1 MALKRIVTG
10 ILAHVDA
17 GKTTLSE
24 AILYTSNTIR
34 TLGRVD
40 NQDAFLDNFE
50 LERARGITIFSKQ
63 ARISLEE
70 SEITLIDTPGHMDF
84 SAEME
89 RALGILDYAILVI
102 SAVDGIEAHT
112 VTLWKLLRDYN
123 IPTIIFVN
131 KMDRPDVDKLRVYSS
146 IRSKFGDGVIDF
158 SEENEEFYDALAM
171 TDEGAMEEFLE
182 GASISGATIKSLIK
196 ERKVMPCL
204 FGSALKCQ
212 GVDKLLVLIDNY
224 TCVEAVEENFGGRV
238 YKIFRDENKVRQTFL
253 KITSGSLKVKELIN
267 GEKINR
273 IRLYNGAGYEVVN
286 EAYCGMVCAL
296 EGPMNTQA
304 GMGVG
309 VDEWDSIPSI
319 EPVLRYRV
327 VLPSEIDP
335 VKALPEFRRLCEE
348 LPELM
353 LEWNEEYRQI
363 NLRLMGTVQLEIVK
377 NLVKSYM
384 GFDIEF
390 DTGNIVYKETVIDT
404 VEGVG
409 HYEPL
414 KHYAE
419 VHLIMEPLEAGSG
432 LVFASECNEDDLDPH
447 WQRLILSHLA
457 EKNHRGVLTGSE
469 ITDMK
474 ITVAAGKAHKKH
486 TEGGDFRQATYR
498 AVRQGLM
505 EAESVLLEPMY
516 NFELE
521 IPNDCVG
528 RAMTDIKRMYGNFE
542 NPEMAGENTLIVGKA
557 PIATMLDYHNEV
569 LAYSKGRGSLR
580 CSFGGYAP
588 CHNSDEVIEM
598 IGYDAFGD
606 VDNPASSVFCAHGAG
621 YNVPW
626 NEVKDNMHL
635 ESCIKEVL
643 VQEESTVT
651 KRFFSEE
658 DYALGVDEVDDI
670 IKRASGANQNQKK
683 SAWKYSHKN
692 EYTPAVHY
700 VGKAKKEAEYILVDG
715 YNVIHAWEDL
725 ADLATENMNSAR
737 DKLLDILCNYQAI
750 VKKELIA
757 VFDAYRVSGH
767 KEEYSDYKNIHVVY
781 TAEAQTADRYIE
793 AFAHNNASRYNIT
806 VVTSDGQEQIIVMG
820 QGCNLFSS
828 REFLEEVR
836 LASEKSMEKYK
847 SVKES
852 AVATRMSEIIEKII
866 DNYSSKCN
874 NSND

>member
-1 MALKRIVTG
+1 MKRIVMG

-34 TLGRVD
+34 KLGRVD

-50 LERARGITIFSKQ
+50 LERSRGITIFSKQ
-63 ARISLEE
+63 ARISYGE

-102 SAVDGIEAHT
+102 SGVEGIEAHT
-112 VTLWKLLRDYN
+112 VTLWRLLKSYN
-123 IPTIIFVN
+123 IPTYIFVN
-131 KMDRPDVDKLRVYSS
+131 KMDRPDVDKESVYTH
-146 IRSKFGDGVIDF
+146 IRQKFGDSVIDF
-158 SEENEEFYDALAM
+158 SEEDDKFFDAIAM
-171 TDEGAMEEFLE
+171 TDEEAMEEFFNDSLVSE
-182 GASISGATIKSLIK
+182 TTIKKLIK

-212 GVDKLLVLIDNY
+212 GIDKLLAIIDRY
-224 TCVEAVEENFGGRV
+224 SYMENTQEQFGGRI
-238 YKIFRDENKVRQTFL
+238 YKIFRDENKVRQTFV
-253 KITSGSLKVKELIN
+253 KITSGCLRVKDVID

-286 EAYCGMVCAL
+286 EVYSGMVCAL
-296 EGPMNTQA
+296 EGPMNTKA
-304 GMGVG
+304 GSGVG
-309 VDEWDSIPSI
+309 VDSWNCIPSM

-327 VLPSEIDP
+327 VLPQEIDP
-335 VKALPEFRRLCEE
+335 VKALPEFRKLCEE

-363 NLRLMGTVQLEIVK
+363 NLRLMGAVQLEIVK
-377 NLVKSYM
+377 NLVKNSM

-390 DTGNIVYKETVIDT
+390 DTGNIVYKETITEV

-419 VHLIMEPLEAGSG
+419 VHLIMEPLEIGSG
-432 LVFASECNEDDLDPH
+432 LVFDSICSEDDLDLN
-447 WQRLILSHLA
+447 WQRLILTHLA

-474 ITVAAGKAHKKH
+474 ITVAAGRAHKKH

-505 EAESVLLEPMY
+505 EATSVLLEPMY
-516 NFELE
+516 KFELE

-528 RAMTDIKRMYGNFE
+528 RAMTDIKRLHGSFD
-542 NPEMAGENTLIVGKA
+542 NPEISGENTLITGKA
-557 PIATMLDYHNEV
+557 PIATMLDYHHEV
-569 LAYSKGRGSLR
+569 LAYSKGRGSLM
-580 CSFGGYAP
+580 CSFFGYAP
-588 CHNSDEVIEM
+588 CHNSDEIIEQM
-598 IGYDAFGD
+598 GYDALSD
-606 VDNPASSVFCAHGAG
+606 TDNPASSVFCAHGAG

-626 NEVKDNMHL
+626 DEVKNNMHL
-635 ESCIKEVL
+635 ESCIKENFG
-643 VQEESTVT
+643 QEETVVN
-651 KRFFSEE
+651 KRLFSEE
-658 DYALGVDEVDDI
+658 EYALGVEEVDDI

-683 SAWKYSHKN
+683 AAWKYSNKN
-692 EYTPAVHY
+692 EYTPAVNY
-700 VGKAKKEAEYILVDG
+700 VGKSKKAAEYILVDG

-725 ADLATENMNSAR
+725 ADLAGENMNSAR

-757 VFDAYRVSGH
+757 VFDAYRVAGH

-793 AFAHNNASRYNIT
+793 AFAHNNAQRYNIT

-836 LASEKSMEKYK
+836 LASEKNMEKFK
-847 SVKES
+847 AVKEP
-852 AVATRMSEIIEKII
+852 AATTKMSEIIEKSI

-874 NSND
+874 NSK

>member
-1 MALKRIVTG
+1 MKRIVMG

-34 TLGRVD
+34 KLGRVD

-50 LERARGITIFSKQ
+50 LERSRGITIFSKQ
-63 ARISLEE
+63 ARISYGE

-102 SAVDGIEAHT
+102 SGVEGIEAHT
-112 VTLWKLLRDYN
+112 VILWRLLKSYN
-123 IPTIIFVN
+123 IPTYIFVN
-131 KMDRPDVDKLRVYSS
+131 KMDRPDVDKESVYTY
-146 IRSKFGDGVIDF
+146 IRQKFGDSVIDF
-158 SEENEEFYDALAM
+158 SEEDDKFFDAIAM
-171 TDEGAMEEFLE
+171 TDEEAMEEFFNDSLVSE
-182 GASISGATIKSLIK
+182 TTIKKLIK

-212 GVDKLLVLIDNY
+212 GIDKLLTIIDRY
-224 TCVEAVEENFGGRV
+224 SYMENAQEQFGARI
-238 YKIFRDENKVRQTFL
+238 YKIFRDENKVRQTFV
-253 KITSGSLKVKELIN
+253 KITSGCLRVKDVID

-286 EAYCGMVCAL
+286 EVYSGMVCAL
-296 EGPMNTQA
+296 EGPMNTKA
-304 GMGVG
+304 GSGVG
-309 VDEWDSIPSI
+309 VDSWNCIPSM

-327 VLPSEIDP
+327 VLPQEIDP
-335 VKALPEFRRLCEE
+335 VKALPEFRKLCEE

-363 NLRLMGTVQLEIVK
+363 NLRLMGAVQLEIVK
-377 NLVKSYM
+377 NLVKNSM

-390 DTGNIVYKETVIDT
+390 DTGNIVYKETITEV

-419 VHLIMEPLEAGSG
+419 VHLIMEPLEIGSG
-432 LVFASECNEDDLDPH
+432 LVFDSNCSEDDLDLN
-447 WQRLILSHLA
+447 WQRLILTHLA

-474 ITVAAGKAHKKH
+474 ITVAAGRAHKKH

-505 EAESVLLEPMY
+505 EATSVLLEPMY

-528 RAMTDIKRMYGNFE
+528 RAMTDIKRLHGSFD
-542 NPEMAGENTLIVGKA
+542 NPEISGENTLITGKA
-557 PIATMLDYHNEV
+557 PIATMLDYHHEV

-580 CSFGGYAP
+580 CSFFGYAP
-588 CHNSDEVIEM
+588 CHNSDEIIEQM
-598 IGYDAFGD
+598 GYDALSD
-606 VDNPASSVFCAHGAG
+606 TDNPASSVFCAHGAG

-626 NEVKDNMHL
+626 DEVKNNMHI
-635 ESCIKEVL
+635 ESCIKENF
-643 VQEESTVT
+643 VQEETVVN
-651 KRFFSEE
+651 KRLFSEE
-658 DYALGVDEVDDI
+658 EYALGVEEVDDI

-683 SAWKYSHKN
+683 AAWKYSNKN

-700 VGKAKKEAEYILVDG
+700 VGKTKKAAEYILVDG
-715 YNVIHAWEDL
+715 YNVIYAWEDL
-725 ADLATENMNSAR
+725 ADLAGENMNSAR

-757 VFDAYRVSGH
+757 VFDAYRVAGH

-793 AFAHNNASRYNIT
+793 AFAHNNAQRYNIT
-806 VVTSDGQEQIIVMG
+806 VVSSDGQEQIIVMG

-836 LASEKSMEKYK
+836 LASEKNMEKFK
-847 SVKES
+847 AVKES
-852 AVATRMSEIIEKII
+852 AATTQMSEIIEKSI

-874 NSND
+874 NSK